1 MAETPYKLLLVSES
15 PRRREILS
23 NAGFLFGVDTVK
35 ISEIIEENVNL
46 REAITRIAQN
56 KSGAYREAH
65 KQLKGQRILLLSA
78 DTMVVY
84 DGRALGKPKNSTE
97 AQSFLSL
104 LSGKTHSVITGISVE
119 NLATG
124 ESVSAS
130 DETEVQFREIPT
142 FEIQSYISTGE
153 PMDKAGAYAIQGE
166 GRKFVQNIKG
176 SRLNVVGLPLELFEK
191 ILQERR
197 WSVERVQK

>member
-1 MAETPYKLLLVSES
+1 VAETPYKLLLVSES

>member
-1 MAETPYKLLLVSES
+1 VAETPYKLLLVSES

-56 KSGAYREAH
+56 KSRAYREAH
-65 KQLKGQRILLLSA
+65 KGLKGQRILLLSA
-78 DTMVVY
+78 DTMVVL

-97 AQSFLSL
+97 AQVFLTH

-124 ESVSAS
+124 ESVLAS
-130 DETEVQFREIPT
+130 DETEVQFRELSPD
-142 FEIQSYISTGE
+142 EIQSYVATGE

-166 GRKFVQNIKG
+166 GQKFVQNIKG
-176 SRLNVVGLPLELFEK
+176 SRLNVVGLPLELFET

-197 WSVERVQK
+197 WSVERVQN